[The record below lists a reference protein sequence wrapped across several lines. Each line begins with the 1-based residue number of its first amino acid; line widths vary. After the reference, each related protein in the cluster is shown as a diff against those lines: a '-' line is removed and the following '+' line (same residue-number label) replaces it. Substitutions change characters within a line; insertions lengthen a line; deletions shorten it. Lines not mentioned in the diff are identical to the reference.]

1 MPTNNPIVVVVPGTC
16 LAPSTINQTS
26 EKLTDKHF
34 NTYLKQCTSWLAA
47 IHPKADPK
55 KVVPLLAPRLLHQ
68 TLETYY
74 NARAKQLDGKTVEEY
89 VDALKARSHGPK
101 HYKHIHE
108 NLKKAKQGNL
118 HVNNWYE
125 YVIVAADK
133 LASSKKYALTDRDRI
148 ATIRD
153 GLSVR
158 MKNKLLERKDVEDYG
173 DSIADGLNTDAE
185 KWTKYHDKLQEIQ
198 ELINAQEEN
207 KTNDGRSRFS
217 VASTRKNFGGM
228 PNPVWSGASLPSY
241 VAPQPGSVHYPAVA
255 AITADAGVRTLE
267 EWFTIRYIEP
277 APDGEHTLKWCFD
290 WAAANPNGFENA
302 ALAPGFQPRRPTS
315 VSAEDI
321 ANVISYN
328 MLERQLKPHLV
339 PKFYRRYKPDLL
351 INTPAPKHGPL
362 DPVALQFLSR
372 GIIMDMPRAPT
383 PSRSPRPLSQTL
395 EVISRPQPLPQT
407 PTAIVNPYPSLLEIL
422 ESPLLQQTAWQ
433 PQGTSTT
440 NVASVGGRGRQSFSH
455 SAAAVMG
462 EYPNNDYDSTKKFPS
477 FMGKDFA
484 LDLLYVRERDLPP
497 NA

>member
-1 MPTNNPIVVVVPGTC
+1 MSSASSPRQLRNRMTPAIPAIPAPRLVSRIPVSTTNRPRTTTRGLTTIPEVAESTRTPRSRSNSLDSFEDFSFTDMPTNDPIGGSSRH
-16 LAPSTINQTS
+16 AFGASTINQTS

-47 IHPKADPK
+47 IHLKADPK

-89 VDALKARSHGPK
+89 VDALKARSHGPE

-173 DSIADGLNTDAE
+173 DSIADGSNTDAE
-185 KWTKYHDKLQEIQ
+185 KWTKYQDKLQEIQ

-217 VASTRKNFGGM
+217 VASTRENFGGM

-267 EWFTIRYIEP
+267 EWFTIRYIVNGCLRCWLPWQNHQGADNKCQEP

-290 WAAANPNGFENA
+290 WG
-302 ALAPGFQPRRPTS
+302 R
-315 VSAEDI
+315 
-321 ANVISYN
+321 
-328 MLERQLKPHLV
+328 KP
-339 PKFYRRYKPDLL
+339 KWF
-351 INTPAPKHGPL
+351 
-362 DPVALQFLSR
+362 
-372 GIIMDMPRAPT
+372 
-383 PSRSPRPLSQTL
+383 
-395 EVISRPQPLPQT
+395 
-407 PTAIVNPYPSLLEIL
+407 
-422 ESPLLQQTAWQ
+422 
-433 PQGTSTT
+433 
-440 NVASVGGRGRQSFSH
+440 
-455 SAAAVMG
+455 
-462 EYPNNDYDSTKKFPS
+462 
-477 FMGKDFA
+477 
-484 LDLLYVRERDLPP
+484 
-497 NA
+497 